1 MRIDILR
8 LKSAI
13 SVPAVLES
21 AGIAVTKRKIPCP
34 FCASRPKD
42 YRSPSL
48 YVQVHRCRC
57 YRCGKGG
64 DIVRTTMDL
73 FDLGFRD
80 ALRKLNGELGMV
92 SIPDRR
98 ITAWDRCAQL
108 NLELQKTLDEI
119 ELDWAGDWDWVGRDG
134 EAWEDRALRVA
145 GIRAEWERTIDREMM
160 RFWEASWQI
169 MENANG
175 HP

>member
-1 MRIDILR
+1 M
-8 LKSAI
+8 
-13 SVPAVLES
+13 
-21 AGIAVTKRKIPCP
+21 
-34 FCASRPKD
+34 
-42 YRSPSL
+42 
-48 YVQVHRCRC
+48 
-57 YRCGKGG
+57 
-64 DIVRTTMDL
+64 RTTMDL